1 VNSPI
6 VLSLSYFLSA
16 IFPVIFWFW
25 FFLRHDRAE
34 PEPKRILLKAFLWGV
49 VAIFV
54 ATLAGEVVSFL
65 FSSGQ
70 NWSDLKNYITNEYYS
85 VSSLNILAILGL
97 LFLRGPIEEGV
108 IFIIFMLFIYREKA
122 FTQTIDGIVY
132 GVALALGFS
141 FVENT
146 IYFTELFST
155 LNSTEFSFVLVF
167 RGFASILLHLVATG
181 IMGFYIGQARFL
193 NKKKWRTIIKGVLI
207 AMVLHGTF
215 NVFLQASY
223 PLNVSLAFIL
233 ILLALLYLVLNIK
246 KAKYKII
253 WRLTEK

>member
-1 VNSPI
+1 
-6 VLSLSYFLSA
+6 
-16 IFPVIFWFW
+16 
-25 FFLRHDRAE
+25 
-34 PEPKRILLKAFLWGV
+34 LKAFLWGV

-155 LNSTEFSFVLVF
+155 L
-167 RGFASILLHLVATG
+167 
-181 IMGFYIGQARFL
+181 YIGQARFL

-233 ILLALLYLVLNIK
+233 ILGLYFNLVSFTLLGTQHKESQVQNNLETN
-246 KAKYKII
+246 
-253 WRLTEK
+253 